1 MLPSSEKY
9 KIMFLYCQGNHLN
22 LMLAEKT
29 SGRKFEVHRRSI
41 RLMKRVLFCDL
52 VWMMH
57 FHDEGDLY
65 VKVKRMKIFPHYEY

>member
-1 MLPSSEKY
+1 
-9 KIMFLYCQGNHLN
+9 
-22 LMLAEKT
+22 MLAEKT